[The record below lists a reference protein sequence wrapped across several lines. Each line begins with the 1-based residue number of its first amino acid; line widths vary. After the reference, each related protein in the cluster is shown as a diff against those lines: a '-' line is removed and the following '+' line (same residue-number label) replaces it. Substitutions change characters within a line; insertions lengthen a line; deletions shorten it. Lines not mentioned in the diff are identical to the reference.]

1 MIITKARSDTYNWYT
16 YHVSVGNTKNV
27 YLDLTNAASSASAN
41 FHNNTDPTSSVW
53 TAGGNIYNDTYTFV
67 TYAFA
72 DVQGFSKVGSS
83 YTGNGN
89 ANGPFVYTGFR
100 PAFVMLKKSSDTGN
114 WLMYDTKRE
123 GYNVDND
130 ALLANTSD
138 AEETDDRIDILS
150 NGFKLRGS
158 QTANNASGATYI
170 YVAFA
175 EAPFVNSKGV
185 PCNAR

>member
-1 MIITKARSDTYNWYT
+1 
-16 YHVSVGNTKNV
+16 
-27 YLDLTNAASSASAN
+27 
-41 FHNNTDPTSSVW
+41 
-53 TAGGNIYNDTYTFV
+53 
-67 TYAFA
+67 
-72 DVQGFSKVGSS
+72 
-83 YTGNGN
+83 
-89 ANGPFVYTGFR
+89 
-100 PAFVMLKKSSDTGN
+100 MLKKSSDTGN